1 MTTRMSLFP
10 VVEED
15 PTQVV
20 SSHSQ
25 EVSAE
30 AAPLEV
36 AAVEALEASA
46 VAEVS
51 VAVAHPEDG
60 KQDYLK

>member
-1 MTTRMSLFP
+1 M
-10 VVEED
+10 EED

-25 EVSAE
+25 EVSVV

-36 AAVEALEASA
+36 AAEAALEASA
-46 VAEVS
+46 EAEVS
-51 VAVAHPEDG
+51 AAEVHPEDG